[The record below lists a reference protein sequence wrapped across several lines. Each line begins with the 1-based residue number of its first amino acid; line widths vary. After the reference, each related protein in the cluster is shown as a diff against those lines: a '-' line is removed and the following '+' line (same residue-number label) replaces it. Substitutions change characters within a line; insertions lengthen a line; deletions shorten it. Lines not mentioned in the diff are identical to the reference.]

1 MAFEPFIPW
10 PKQMQ
15 QLTDKLDDIIVEL
28 ELFLDEAP
36 KKETTDEAPE

>member
-36 KKETTDEAPE
+36 DEENSND

>member
-1 MAFEPFIPW
+1 MAFEQYLPW
-10 PKQMQ
+10 SKRME

-36 KKETTDEAPE
+36 DKETTDEAPE